1 MTKILCQWVI
11 CCYTVLFSQTAEAGT
26 MPLRAQPGNSSRWLK
41 VANVKGETTY
51 SKARQEQR
59 PAHIGDRLQL
69 PGDQLSTLASGSAEL
84 HLDDGIA
91 KISIGN
97 LTTVTIQ
104 NLEKRADGGK
114 VTNLQI
120 EGGQCLLKLRPL
132 NHPHSSV
139 TISTPA
145 AIAGVRGTVFGISAN
160 GQGLSAIATRQGKV
174 IVTGQGKSVA
184 VHAWEQSLAVP
195 GQPPTSPRPL
205 VQNAYLF
212 DVKLAWV
219 NAEQVRLQANTDPG
233 NLVRVSGVPLDI
245 GINGRIE
252 TTATVTPDLRVIV
265 EITTPLGQQKIFPLT
280 VLLSEKPKV

>member
-1 MTKILCQWVI
+1 MLCQWAI
-11 CCYTVLFSQTAEAGT
+11 CCCAVLFGQTAEAGT
-26 MPLRAQPGNSSRWLK
+26 VPLRAQPGNSSRWLK
-41 VANVKGETTY
+41 VVKVKGETTY
-51 SKARQEQR
+51 SKVRQQQR
-59 PAHIGDRLQL
+59 PARIGDRLQL

-91 KISIGN
+91 KINIGS

-120 EGGQCLLKLRPL
+120 QGGQCLLKLRKL
-132 NHPHSSV
+132 NHPRSSV
-139 TISTPA
+139 TIKTPA
-145 AIAGVRGTVFGISAN
+145 AIAGVRGTVFGISTN
-160 GQGLSAIATRQGKV
+160 GQGLSAIATQEGKV
-174 IVTGQGKSVA
+174 VVTGQGKSVT
-184 VHAWEQSLAVP
+184 VHAWEQILVVP
-195 GQPPTSPRPL
+195 GQPPTSPRSL

-233 NLVRVSGVPLDI
+233 NLVRVYGVLLDLNI
-245 GINGRIE
+245 DGRIE
-252 TTATVTPDLRVIV
+252 TTVKIAPDLRVLV
-265 EITTPLGQQKIFPLT
+265 EVTTPLSQQKIFPLT

>member
-1 MTKILCQWVI
+1 
-11 CCYTVLFSQTAEAGT
+11 
-26 MPLRAQPGNSSRWLK
+26 MPLRAQPGNGSRWLD
-41 VANVKGETTY
+41 VAKVKGETTY
-51 SKARQEQR
+51 SKARQAQR

-84 HLDDGIA
+84 HLDDGIGT
-91 KISIGN
+91 ITIGN

-120 EGGQCLLKLRPL
+120 QGGQCLLELRKLK
-132 NHPHSSV
+132 HPRSSV
-139 TISTPA
+139 TVKTPA
-145 AIAGVRGTVFGISAN
+145 AIAGVRGTKFGISAN
-160 GQGLSAIATRQGKV
+160 GQGLSAIATQKGKV
-174 IVTGQGKSVA
+174 VVTGQGKSVA
-184 VHAWEQSLAVP
+184 VNAWEQILAVP

-205 VQNAYLF
+205 VQNAYLL

-233 NLVRVSGVPLDI
+233 NLVRVYGVPLDLNI
-245 GINGRIE
+245 DGRIE
-252 TTATVTPDLRVIV
+252 TTVKIAPDLRVIV
-265 EITTPLGQQKIFPLT
+265 VVTTPLGQQKIFPLT